1 LCKLVKAPGTPVR
14 KIVPLSLCLGPRT
27 WRHRLAILGL
37 PGGEYHRMRQAF
49 PGGSSS
55 RNSAFAKRSRSR
67 AMFHSCSLIQFHA
80 PARAVHKDHPSRPP
94 NPGIPR
100 RTLLRQGRSK
110 RLRMLI
116 QSLLDNPSRNG
127 TSYWF
132 YCARGASTA
141 LGVRIRSF
149 LRARSVSKEPKQV
162 PLPSYF
168 QACSFTLP

>member
-1 LCKLVKAPGTPVR
+1 MQ

-37 PGGEYHRMRQAF
+37 PGGEFYRMRRAF

-55 RNSAFAKRSRSR
+55 RNSAFAKRSQSR
-67 AMFHSCSLIQFHA
+67 AMFHSRSLIQFHA
-80 PARAVHKDHPSRPP
+80 PSRAVHKDHPSHPP
-94 NPGIPR
+94 IPVMPR
-100 RTLLRQGRSK
+100 YTPLRQGRSK
-110 RLRMLI
+110 RIRMLI

-141 LGVRIRSF
+141 LRVRIRSF
-149 LRARSVSKEPKQV
+149 LRARSVSKEPTQV
-162 PLPSYF
+162 PLPSSF